1 MLASLFSTLLT
12 CWRDGHRVAM
22 GIFRFLIPI
31 AIIVKVLEV
40 SGLIPWLALP
50 MRPLMDMLG
59 LPAEMSLAW
68 LPCILVNMYSGLMVL
83 ISLMPQLPELTV
95 AQMTVFGVLIL
106 IAHSL
111 ILEIRI
117 AGQCGVAMPFQ
128 FLLRFIS
135 GILAAW
141 MLHAIFDGFGIF
153 QQKAAIL
160 LAVEPTSTWSGWFLE
175 QLESLAEMYVII
187 CAVMLLHKA
196 LTYFHISEWIGKALG
211 PVLRMLGISP
221 KAVNIVIIGFTLGIL
236 YGSGILI
243 KSAQEG
249 SLSHRDALCSIS
261 LLGLSHSLIEDT
273 ILLMLMGGSL
283 WGLLAFRVVFTL
295 VVGAAINHWYPSLER
310 FAIPAK
316 KESA

>member
-1 MLASLFSTLLT
+1 MLSAFFKMLFT
-12 CWRDGHRVAM
+12 CWRDGHRVAL

-31 AIIVKVLEV
+31 VIIVKALEE
-40 SGLIPWLALP
+40 SGLIPYLAMP
-50 MRPLMDMLG
+50 MRPLMDALG

-68 LPCILVNMYSGLMVL
+68 IPCILVNMYSGLMVL
-83 ISLMPQLPELTV
+83 ISLMPQMPDLSV
-95 AQMTVFGVLIL
+95 AQMTVFGLLIL

-111 ILEIRI
+111 ILEVRI

-128 FLLRFIS
+128 FILRAVT
-135 GILAAW
+135 GIFAAW
-141 MLHAIFDGFGIF
+141 LLHLIFDSFGIF
-153 QQKAAIL
+153 QQKAVIL
-160 LAVEPTSTWSGWFLE
+160 LAAAPTSTWTGWFME

-187 CAVMLLHKA
+187 CAVMLLHKG

-236 YGSGILI
+236 YGSGILV

-283 WGLLAFRVVFTL
+283 WGLLAFRVVITL
-295 VVGAAINHWYPSLER
+295 IVGAAINHWYPMLER
-310 FAIPAK
+310 FAIPHART
-316 KESA
+316 